1 MSWLVQL
8 RVLNVALNIF
18 MMPWKSLFD
27 ATNVIHTLLGKS
39 TREITGT
46 GQSEHPHSH
55 EY

>member
-8 RVLNVALNIF
+8 HVVNVALNLF
-18 MMPWKSLFD
+18 MMSWKSLFH

-39 TREITGT
+39 ISEIAGT
-46 GQSEHPHSH
+46 GQSEHPHSN